1 MIADNWLSI
10 IISVLLKPLHLYIKR
25 VIVVPA
31 LLESC
36 EYYIIKYK

>member
-10 IISVLLKPLHLYIKR
+10 IISILLKPLYLYIKR
-25 VIVVPA
+25 VIVVLA

-36 EYYIIKYK
+36 KYYIIKYR